1 MSAEDVQLRASH
13 APPPPRWTFLFAV
26 LDWPHIGKVVMAASL
41 AVSALVTLG
50 AFREEKHEEQLFLE
64 SVAMPFKRAVETEFI
79 KYDSL
84 EGMARLTV
92 DPLVRAPGES
102 LKIYLLADTLNRLYP
117 AVNYV
122 AFVRKIAS
130 DELAEYQKT
139 VGLSFDENGVPLFR
153 AAPASSRPMY
163 YFLDGVVPQ
172 SAYGSTL
179 GGDIG
184 DAGFIRNLEYST
196 SHGPTLVVADSRMP
210 AAPMPPPYIVAPVAG
225 QFAPA
230 SAVGRKSMAQDF
242 RGFLVIGMD
251 FDKLMRSALASL
263 PHPWRV
269 RLSALGTQTR
279 VLFDTLPGASAS
291 DFARTAHDDV
301 PMKPFDMRMWGMTLR
316 LDMIGH
322 EDDIPVS
329 VDILPWA
336 TLATCLLLSVLV
348 NLGLRRMQEARA
360 AARSL
365 RSEAEQ
371 SAQRFRDLVESSADW
386 IWEIDDQ
393 GRVLYLSPTTGP
405 LLGYRVTDLVGT
417 PMAAL
422 QADPGAAILPKG
434 MQSAQYAGF
443 ERRLRRRD
451 GGVVILES
459 TGVPV
464 FDEHGKLSGYRG
476 IDRDVTE
483 ERNVRERLSRLRED
497 LAQNMQGNLMSQL
510 LSGLAHELN
519 QPLLAIA
526 SYNRACI
533 RLLQAGNA
541 DPAEIAEAMQ
551 STADSAM
558 LAGDILQRMRRFTA
572 TREPHV
578 VPTELPS
585 LVVNALQLI
594 EHRLKAEDVAVDVD
608 IPPELPPLMV
618 DPVLMT
624 QVFLN
629 LFNNAVDAVREGVV
643 RKFTVAAEA
652 CAGHR
657 VRIEVA
663 DSGRGIPPENLP
675 RLFDAYFTTRETGT
689 GIGLTICRSIV
700 EALGGK
706 IEARSTDG
714 LGAVFVIELPLAPVG
729 AQAAPQDQLAG

>member
-1 MSAEDVQLRASH
+1 MSLEDVQLRASPH
-13 APPPPRWTFLFAV
+13 PPRPQRWRFLLAG

-41 AVSALVTLG
+41 AVSALVTAG
-50 AFREEKHEEQLFLE
+50 AFREEKHEEQIFLE
-64 SVAMPFKRAVETEFI
+64 SVALPFKRTVETELI

-84 EGMARLTV
+84 EGVARLTV
-92 DPLVRAPGES
+92 DPLVRTPGES
-102 LKIYLLADTLNRLYP
+102 VKIYLLADTLKRLYP
-117 AVNYV
+117 AVKYV
-122 AFVRKIAS
+122 AFVRKIAR
-130 DELAEYQKT
+130 DELPEYQKT
-139 VGLSFDENGVPLFR
+139 MGLSFDESGVPLFR
-153 AAPASSRPMY
+153 PAPASSRPMY

-172 SAYGSTL
+172 SAYGSTM
-179 GGDIG
+179 GEDIG

-196 SHGPTLVVADSRMP
+196 SHGPTLVVADNRMP
-210 AAPMPPPYIVAPVAG
+210 AAPMPSPYIVAPVAG

-230 SAVGRKSMAQDF
+230 SAVGRKSTPQDF
-242 RGFLVIGMD
+242 QGFLVIGMD

-269 RLSALGTQTR
+269 RLSALGTQPR
-279 VLFDTLPGASAS
+279 VLFDTQPGASKS
-291 DFARTAHDDV
+291 GFVPTTDDV
-301 PMKPFDMRMWGMTLR
+301 PMKPFDMRLWGMILR

-322 EDDIPVS
+322 EGDIPIS

-360 AARSL
+360 SARSL

-371 SAQRFRDLVESSADW
+371 STQRFRDLVESSADW

-393 GRVLYLSPTTGP
+393 GRILYLSPTTGP

-476 IDRDVTE
+476 IDRNVTE

-594 EHRLKAEDVAVDVD
+594 EHRLKAEDVDVDVD
-608 IPPELPPLMV
+608 IPPALPPLMV
-618 DPVLMT
+618 DPILMT

-629 LFNNAVDAVREGVV
+629 LFNNAVDAVREGAV

-652 CAGHR
+652 CAGRR

-706 IEARSTDG
+706 IEARSTAG
-714 LGAVFVIELPLAPVG
+714 LGAVFVVELPLAPAG